1 MEKRDNSRVPEA
13 TLGASKVDEIRA
25 RRGLGRQII
34 QALKTD
40 VRDWYERHRRND
52 TTTALVWTFYLQLIL
67 LAVLLILLP
76 FDTAEVEGRHRLI
89 KPLNFTASFAAY
101 LAVVVILLDY
111 LRASVWWKKVISWG
125 ISICIFT
132 AITCITMQAARG
144 TTSHFNQDTPFDLTV
159 SVLMDIVDPL
169 NSIFV
174 FVLLVFALQSKLDVS
189 PPTQLGFVFGLIIF
203 LAGGV
208 VGGVMV
214 FKGQSGVGVAP
225 GGPGLPVLNWS
236 TMGGDLRV
244 AHFLGVHAIQ
254 ILPIAGW
261 LINQLQCFGRSM
273 RAKRIQVV
281 VVSSGYVLIMGF
293 VFVQALQGAPLVR
306 M

>member
-1 MEKRDNSRVPEA
+1 MENRDNARVPEKA
-13 TLGASKVDEIRA
+13 LGASKVDEIPA
-25 RRGLGRQII
+25 TRGLVRQIS

-52 TTTALVWTFYLQLIL
+52 TTTPLVWTIYVQLIL
-67 LAVLLILLP
+67 FVVLLILLP
-76 FDTAEVEGRHRLI
+76 FDTVEVEGRQRLI
-89 KPLNFTASFAAY
+89 KPLNFAGSFATY
-101 LAVVVILLDY
+101 LATVVIMLDY

-125 ISICIFT
+125 ISSCILL
-132 AITCITMQAARG
+132 AITCITLQAARG
-144 TTSHFNQDTPFDLTV
+144 TTSHFNQGTPFDLAV

-174 FVLLVFALQSKLDVS
+174 FVLLMFALQSKLDVS

-214 FKGQSGVGVAP
+214 FQGQNVVGVAP
-225 GGPGLPVLNWS
+225 GGPGLPIVNWS
-236 TMGGDLRV
+236 TTGGDLRV
-244 AHFLGVHAIQ
+244 AHFFGVHAIQ

-261 LINQLQCFGRSM
+261 LINQMQIFGRSM
-273 RAKRIQVV
+273 RAKRIQIV
-281 VVSSGYVLIMGF
+281 VVSSGYALFM
-293 VFVQALQGAPLVR
+293 VFAFMQAMTGAPLVR

>member
-1 MEKRDNSRVPEA
+1 MENRDNARVPEKA
-13 TLGASKVDEIRA
+13 LGASKVDEIPA
-25 RRGLGRQII
+25 TRGLVRQIS

-52 TTTALVWTFYLQLIL
+52 TTKPLVWTFYLQLIL
-67 LAVLLILLP
+67 LVGLLILLP
-76 FDTAEVEGRHRLI
+76 FDTAEVEGRARLV
-89 KPLNFTASFAAY
+89 KPLNFTGSFAVY
-101 LAVVVILLDY
+101 LAVVVIIVDY
-111 LRASVWWKKVISWG
+111 LRTSDWWKKVISWG
-125 ISICIFT
+125 ISACIFV
-132 AITCITMQAARG
+132 AITCITLQAARG
-144 TTSHFNQDTPFDLTV
+144 TTSHFNQDTSFDLAV

-174 FVLLVFALQSKLDVS
+174 FVLLVFALQSKLEVS

-214 FKGQSGVGVAP
+214 FQGQSTVGVAP
-225 GGPGLPVLNWS
+225 GSPGLPVLNWS

-261 LINQLQCFGRSM
+261 LINQVHFFGRSM

-281 VVSSGYVLIMGF
+281 AVSSAYVLFMGYTF
-293 VFVQALQGAPLVR
+293 MQAMQGSPLVSV
-306 M
+306 